1 MKIKIKQLDER
12 VCKMIAAA
20 LTIASEEWRDE
31 QGLENISIEAS
42 MLAVEFRHDIFL
54 QVTEQYPVDDVQVL
68 GKQEKGGE

>member
-20 LTIASEEWRDE
+20 LTIASEDWRDE

-54 QVTEQYPVDDVQVL
+54 QVTEQYPQDDVQVL